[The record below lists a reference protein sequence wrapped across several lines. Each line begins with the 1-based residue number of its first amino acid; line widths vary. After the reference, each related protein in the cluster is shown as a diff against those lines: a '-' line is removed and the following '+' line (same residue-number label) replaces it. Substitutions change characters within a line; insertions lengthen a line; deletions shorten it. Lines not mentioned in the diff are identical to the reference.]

1 MHAMSSQ
8 PQLVIVGAGPAG
20 MAAASVAHEFKINTL
35 VLDDQP
41 APGGQIYRGIG
52 NSSEKLH
59 RILGAAYTKG
69 KALLPIASGSVTWVH
84 GATVW
89 QVDQDGTI
97 YYISDYTSGN
107 GSSSV
112 KADHV
117 ILATGA
123 QERPMPFP
131 GWTLPGV
138 MTAGAVQ
145 IALKSSALIP
155 DGKVVLAGSGPL
167 LYLLAIQLL
176 EAGGE
181 ISALVDTTPRFN
193 SVRSIANLPG
203 MFRAGA
209 LLRDG
214 IELLVQMRKRKI
226 KRYRYATDLEAV
238 GERQLTG
245 LRFSSQGRERE
256 LDCNVLA
263 IHNGVVPNVQIS
275 RQLGLMHDW
284 QAVQRCWHP
293 QRYGITQTE
302 FPWLQIAG
310 DGGGIFGAEA
320 STLQGELAACSVT
333 AILQTELSSTILAKK
348 ERITKALSPLQ
359 SARPF
364 IDKLYAPSAEFLTPL
379 DKTIVCRC
387 EEVTAGQIRQFVAMG
402 CAGPNQTK
410 AFGRPGMGPC
420 QGRYCGLT
428 VSEIIAKERS
438 VSMQE
443 VGYYRIRPP
452 IKPIMLAELA
462 ALPEDN

>member
-1 MHAMSSQ
+1 MSSQ
-8 PQLVIVGAGPAG
+8 PQLVIIGAGPAG
-20 MAAASVAHEFKINTL
+20 MAAASVVNELNINAV

-41 APGGQIYRGIG
+41 TSGGQIYRAIG
-52 NSSEKLH
+52 SSSETL
-59 RILGAAYTKG
+59 RGLLGTSYTKG
-69 KALLPIASGSVTWVH
+69 KALLPIDNASSSVKWVH
-84 GATVW
+84 GASVW
-89 QVDQDGTI
+89 QVDQDGTV
-97 YYISDYTSGN
+97 YYTCGE
-107 GSSSV
+107 GSTSV
-112 KADHV
+112 KANHV
-117 ILATGA
+117 IVATGA

-145 IALKSSALIP
+145 IALKSSGLVP

-176 EAGGE
+176 KAGGE
-181 ISALVDTTPRFN
+181 LSALVDTTPRSN
-193 SVRSIANLPG
+193 GVRSITSLLG
-203 MFRAGA
+203 MLQAGE

-214 IELLVQMRKRKI
+214 IGLLFEMRKRKI
-226 KRYRYATDLEAV
+226 KRYRYATDLEAM
-238 GERQLTG
+238 GDSQLAG
-245 LRFSSQGRERE
+245 LRFNSQGRKHE
-256 LDCNVLA
+256 LDCSILA

-284 QAVQRCWHP
+284 HAVQRCWHP
-293 QRYGITQTE
+293 QRHDITQTE
-302 FPWLQIAG
+302 LPWLQIAG
-310 DGGGIFGAEA
+310 DGGGIYGAEA
-320 STLQGELAACSVT
+320 SKLQGELAAYSVAT
-333 AILQTELSSTILAKK
+333 ILQADNISAISTKK
-348 ERITKALSPLQ
+348 ERTLKALLPLQ

-364 IDKLYAPSAEFLTPL
+364 IDKLYAPSAEFLIPS
-379 DKTIVCRC
+379 DDTIVCRC
-387 EEVTAGQIRQFVAMG
+387 EEVTAGDIRQFVEMG

>member
-1 MHAMSSQ
+1 MSDH
-8 PQLVIVGAGPAG
+8 PQLVIIGAGPAG
-20 MAAASVAHEFKINTL
+20 LAAASVANEHNINTV

-41 APGGQIYRGIG
+41 ASGGQIYRGID
-52 NSSEKLH
+52 SSSDKL
-59 RILGAAYTKG
+59 RGILGASYTKG
-69 KALLPIASGSVTWVH
+69 RALLPNAQPSGSVTWIH
-84 GATVW
+84 CALVW
-89 QVDQDGTI
+89 QVDPDGTV
-97 YYISDYTSGN
+97 YYTCNSG
-107 GSSSV
+107 SRSV
-112 KADHV
+112 KANHV

-155 DGKVVLAGSGPL
+155 DGKLVLAGSGPL
-167 LYLLAIQLL
+167 LYLLAVQVLK
-176 EAGGE
+176 AGGGV
-181 ISALVDTTPRFN
+181 SALVDTTPRAN
-193 SVRSIANLPG
+193 SIRSISSLPG
-203 MFRAGA
+203 MFKAGA

-214 IELLVQMRKRKI
+214 LGLLVEMRKRKI

-238 GERQLTG
+238 GKSQLTG
-245 LRFSSQGRERE
+245 LRFSSGGREHE
-256 LDCNVLA
+256 QDCQVLA
-263 IHNGVVPNVQIS
+263 VHNGVVPNVQIS

-284 QAVQRCWHP
+284 QDVQRCWHP
-293 QRYGITQTE
+293 QRSDITQTAL
-302 FPWLQIAG
+302 PWLQIAG
-310 DGGGIFGAEA
+310 DGGGILGAEA
-320 STLQGELAACSVT
+320 SELQGQLAAYSVA
-333 AILQTELSSTILAKK
+333 AIIQTENTATISQNK
-348 ERITKALSPLQ
+348 ERARKALLPLQ

-364 IDKLYAPSAEFLTPL
+364 IDILYAPSDEFLNPS

-387 EEVTAGQIRQFVAMG
+387 EEVTAGEIRHFVAMG
-402 CAGPNQTK
+402 CTGPNQTK

-428 VSEIIAKERS
+428 VSEIIARERA

-452 IKPIMLAELA
+452 IKPIMLADIA

>member
-1 MHAMSSQ
+1 MQTMSSQ
-8 PQLVIVGAGPAG
+8 PQLVIIGAGPAG
-20 MAAASVAHEFKINTL
+20 MAAASVANELNINTI

-41 APGGQIYRGIG
+41 ASGGQIYRGID
-52 NSSEKLH
+52 NSSEKL
-59 RILGAAYTKG
+59 RGILGSSYTKG
-69 KALLPIASGSVTWVH
+69 NALLPIANASSSVTWAH
-84 GATVW
+84 GASVW
-89 QVDQDGTI
+89 QVDQDVTV
-97 YYISDYTSGN
+97 YYTGGN

-155 DGKVVLAGSGPL
+155 DGKLVLAGSGPL

-176 EAGGE
+176 KAGGDV
-181 ISALVDTTPRFN
+181 SALVDTTPRSN
-193 SVRSIANLPG
+193 SVRSIASLPG

-214 IELLVQMRKRKI
+214 IGLLVEMRKRKI

-238 GERQLTG
+238 GDSQLTG
-245 LRFSSQGRERE
+245 LRFSSQGSERE
-256 LDCNVLA
+256 LDCKVLA

-275 RQLGLMHDW
+275 RQLNLMHDW
-284 QAVQRCWHP
+284 QDVQRCWHP
-293 QRYGITQTE
+293 QRHDITQTE
-302 FPWLQIAG
+302 LPWLQIAG

-320 STLQGELAACSVT
+320 STLQGELAAYSAA
-333 AILQTELSSTILAKK
+333 AILQPESLSTILKKK
-348 ERITKALSPLQ
+348 ERIYKALSPLQ

-364 IDKLYAPSAEFLTPL
+364 IDKLYAPSAEFLTPS

-387 EEVTAGQIRQFVAMG
+387 EEVTAGEIRQFVAMG

-420 QGRYCGLT
+420 KGRYCGLT
-428 VSEIIAKERS
+428 VSEIIATERS

-462 ALPEDN
+462 SLPEDN